1 MIYPIL
7 KFLAGQL
14 NQYIDLVKKTTDA
27 VPSPVVQLES
37 IVNIEENKLK
47 EKNNLLLFMVNL
59 SEEAAMKNHPGYVT
73 YDSDEAVYKNPPL
86 NLNIYIVITAVMT
99 NYENELRY
107 LSHTLR
113 FFQGKPVF
121 THQNSV
127 SQVEGLPDQFRIILD
142 LYSLSFE
149 QINYL
154 WSTLGGKQHPFVC
167 YKLRMVEVERES
179 TTSVRGV
186 ISRIRIEDEQ

>member
-1 MIYPIL
+1 MIYPVL
-7 KFLAGQL
+7 KFLTGQL
-14 NQYIDLVKKTTDA
+14 NQYMDEVKKATDG
-27 VPSPVVQLES
+27 VTSPVVLLES

-59 SEEAAMKNHPGYVT
+59 SEEAAMKNHPGYVRQT
-73 YDSDEAVYKNPPL
+73 EEEAVYKNPPL
-86 NLNIYIVITAVMT
+86 NLNVYVVVTALMT

-107 LSHTLR
+107 LSHALR

-127 SQVEGLPDQFRIILD
+127 SQVEGLPDHFRIILD

-154 WSTLGGKQHPFVC
+154 WSTLGGRQHPFVC

-179 TTSVRGV
+179 TTETRGV
-186 ISRIRIEDEQ
+186 IRQVRIEGEP